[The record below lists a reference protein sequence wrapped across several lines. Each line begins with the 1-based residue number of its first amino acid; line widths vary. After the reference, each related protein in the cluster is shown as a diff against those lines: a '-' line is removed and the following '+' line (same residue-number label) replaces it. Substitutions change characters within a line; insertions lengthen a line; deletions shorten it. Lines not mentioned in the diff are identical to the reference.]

1 MQVCLTVDSGEVCL
15 VGLEAVLRNGEY
27 CGHIRRGDH
36 AFYLDKEVGYGYVSK
51 PDGGKITNAWLLDGE
66 YQVKHLKSI
75 FQYFQII

>member
-1 MQVCLTVDSGEVCL
+1 M
-15 VGLEAVLRNGEY
+15 GLEAVLRNGEY

-66 YQVKHLKSI
+66 YQVRH
-75 FQYFQII
+75 